1 MHAHTHS
8 GIHCTTDR
16 HSIYTR
22 PSIYGLLAQVS
33 NQRWHCLSKRAH
45 LLAPQSIWMPTAIQ
59 YVTFHTQLHSTDN
72 YRHCLASSLNW
83 ISYILKAIFNSLH
96 AFDCPHSSHPHTVIT
111 RQLETTESHPTS
123 TITIPSTTVDTLQ
136 PTSSQSSLHTHSTY
150 ISSQH
155 THSTYTSSQ
164 HIHSTCT
171 SSQHTHSTCTSS
183 QHTHSTCTSSLH
195 THSTYTTSISAHTIS
210 TDVHNVRP
218 SIAITAPTPRTVV
231 VKDYQILVI
240 AIPTAVCTVLIVL
253 CIVAVGVCICCYNR
267 GNRGWK

>member
-1 MHAHTHS
+1 
-8 GIHCTTDR
+8 
-16 HSIYTR
+16 
-22 PSIYGLLAQVS
+22 
-33 NQRWHCLSKRAH
+33 
-45 LLAPQSIWMPTAIQ
+45 MPTAIQ

-83 ISYILKAIFNSLH
+83 ISYILKAIFNSVH

-150 ISSQH
+150 
-155 THSTYTSSQ
+155 
-164 HIHSTCT
+164 
-171 SSQHTHSTCTSS
+171 TSS

-195 THSTYTTSISAHTIS
+195 THSTYTTSSTHTTS
-210 TDVHNVRP
+210 TGVHTVRP

-240 AIPTAVCTVLIVL
+240 VIPTAVCTVLIVL